1 LKIIFGWIGT
11 PFISGIISFSVL
23 KIMEVFIWNYF
34 LVKKKTISL
43 LCSEN
48 I

>member
-1 LKIIFGWIGT
+1 L
-11 PFISGIISFSVL
+11 ISGTISISVL
-23 KIMEVFIWNYF
+23 KLMEVFIWNYF
-34 LVKKKTISL
+34 LVRKKIKSL